1 MTWGGLGVMACVVR
15 CLLPLFDSMQLGVVL
30 VGWGVMASAFCLLAM
45 FVPACRAARSVSC
58 SGHVLQPAPP
68 PPAPLLATLP
78 LHVSMVCL
86 AVPHTPLSPC
96 RHALQAIAASFNAT
110 VSALYVSLQ
119 SKTLQQYDQAP
130 YLRQLCLRL
139 DFNSYI
145 DSRRMNFFSAAKNS
159 QRQLRAGH
167 L

>member
-1 MTWGGLGVMACVVR
+1 
-15 CLLPLFDSMQLGVVL
+15 
-30 VGWGVMASAFCLLAM
+30 
-45 FVPACRAARSVSC
+45 
-58 SGHVLQPAPP
+58 
-68 PPAPLLATLP
+68 
-78 LHVSMVCL
+78 
-86 AVPHTPLSPC
+86 LSPL
-96 RHALQAIAASFNAT
+96 LQAIAASFNAT